1 MAISVT
7 RSAGVAHSSVCSR
20 LIVLAIAAI
29 LGTSTLHLDLRSAA
43 FNSGASVLS
52 RPVTPIER
60 KTFSRQAL
68 EGFDILEP
76 ALEPEVPDA
85 STLNIDQN
93 PQWATCFVQAQ
104 QASQSV
110 LEEWVLRGER
120 SSLSA
125 FRAWRQDTMEPT
137 AVRCIEM
144 AEEEAMKTVCLECA
158 SPGGASPLGLR
169 LADALPGVAFGS
181 TSQCIA
187 HTAMGLGFC
196 KSGQVGMAH

>member
-1 MAISVT
+1 MAI
-7 RSAGVAHSSVCSR
+7 RIACSAARSSVCSR
-20 LIVLAIAAI
+20 LLVLAIAAV
-29 LGTSTLHLDLRSAA
+29 LGISMLHLDLQSAF
-43 FNSGASVLS
+43 FNPGPAVVSK
-52 RPVTPIER
+52 PVMPLER
-60 KTFSRQAL
+60 KPLLRQDL
-68 EGFDILEP
+68 EGFDVLEP
-76 ALEPEVPDA
+76 VLEPEVPDA
-85 STLNIDQN
+85 STLSIDQN

-144 AEEEAMKTVCLECA
+144 AEEEAMHTVCLECA
-158 SPGGASPLGLR
+158 SPGGATPLGLG
-169 LADALPGVAFGS
+169 LPNAPAGIAFGS
-181 TSQCIA
+181 MSQCMA

-196 KSGQVGMAH
+196 KSGQVAMAY